1 MSSWT
6 FEFRVTAATQKAG
19 TEWLRSMRK
28 YDKPEDAAAG
38 AAHCQAVL
46 TVNGIM
52 LECRLVPAT
61 EAPEQPE
68 QPTPTNIVRG
78 PKSVA

>member
-61 EAPEQPE
+61 EAPEPE
-68 QPTPTNIVRG
+68 EPKGPRNIVRG
-78 PKSVA
+78 PAPAA

>member
-1 MSSWT
+1 MWT
-6 FEFRVTAATQKAG
+6 FEYRITSRKPGHNDWAPSA
-19 TEWLRSMRK
+19 RK
-28 YDKPEDAAAG
+28 YEKPEDAAAG